1 MKKIIFLIFG
11 VIVAIV
17 SAVFW
22 WDYKERLQ
30 ITFTEQLVEVI
41 DSKNLE
47 EKKNI
52 LNKMQAN
59 TKHQKLLIALWKHNL
74 QVKEKNETIYED
86 CVTNYSEY
94 SLVGECL
101 RLLNNDLGN
110 ERYLPKYLT
119 ILRKKEV
126 NVYQILTYISHDD
139 KLFSSLLMNKLK
151 ASIKQ

>member
-59 TKHQKLLIALWKHNL
+59 TKHQKLLIALWKHN
-74 QVKEKNETIYED
+74 
-86 CVTNYSEY
+86 
-94 SLVGECL
+94 
-101 RLLNNDLGN
+101 
-110 ERYLPKYLT
+110 
-119 ILRKKEV
+119 
-126 NVYQILTYISHDD
+126 
-139 KLFSSLLMNKLK
+139 
-151 ASIKQ
+151 

>member
-52 LNKMQAN
+52 LYKIYY
-59 TKHQKLLIALWKHNL
+59 TKYIKYICK
-74 QVKEKNETIYED
+74 KYYKNIIFIINE
-86 CVTNYSEY
+86 
-94 SLVGECL
+94 L
-101 RLLNNDLGN
+101 R
-110 ERYLPKYLT
+110 
-119 ILRKKEV
+119 I
-126 NVYQILTYISHDD
+126 
-139 KLFSSLLMNKLK
+139 
-151 ASIKQ
+151 

>member
-52 LNKMQAN
+52 FSDGGKIRRQKVNLN
-59 TKHQKLLIALWKHNL
+59 
-74 QVKEKNETIYED
+74 
-86 CVTNYSEY
+86 
-94 SLVGECL
+94 
-101 RLLNNDLGN
+101 
-110 ERYLPKYLT
+110 
-119 ILRKKEV
+119 
-126 NVYQILTYISHDD
+126 
-139 KLFSSLLMNKLK
+139 
-151 ASIKQ
+151 